1 MLNVVPSLIR
11 VSELALGPRVISH
24 HPLGADMARGVAKLS
39 FLLITITFISIA
51 SQAQNGQRDN
61 SAFHLSGSISGS
73 LRTAQGTPVANAR
86 IELLDGNNG
95 QVKDSTYTN
104 PNGTFTLM
112 TIPDGMYEVVASS
125 GLNEIRERLQVRG
138 DLSMLNL
145 VVRGPEAGAT
155 RSGNRATVS
164 VAQMRVPEKARRL
177 LEKAQSALDKRKLAL
192 ADQYVNDALQV
203 YPDFA
208 EALTMRGLMNLD
220 AKRLDEA
227 AANLEKSIQADN
239 SYAMGF
245 IVLGAVYNMQSRFDD
260 AIRVLDRGLTLMPQS
275 WQGMFELGKA
285 ELGKGN
291 YEAAIRRLNKASDLA
306 TEKYPPLHL
315 AKAHAL
321 LGMKNFSE
329 ATSELEAYLE
339 QDPTGAN
346 AAEVRESLSQVRAFV
361 ASSK

>member
-11 VSELALGPRVISH
+11 VSEPALGPRVISH

-112 TIPDGMYEVVASS
+112 KIPDGMYEVVASS

-145 VVRGPEAGAT
+145 VVRGPETGTT
-155 RSGNRATVS
+155 RAGNRATVS
-164 VAQMRVPEKARRL
+164 VAQMKVPEKARRL
-177 LEKAQSALDKRKLAL
+177 LEKAQSALYKRKLAL
-192 ADQYVNDALQV
+192 AD
-203 YPDFA
+203 
-208 EALTMRGLMNLD
+208 
-220 AKRLDEA
+220 
-227 AANLEKSIQADN
+227 
-239 SYAMGF
+239 
-245 IVLGAVYNMQSRFDD
+245 
-260 AIRVLDRGLTLMPQS
+260 
-275 WQGMFELGKA
+275 
-285 ELGKGN
+285 
-291 YEAAIRRLNKASDLA
+291 
-306 TEKYPPLHL
+306 
-315 AKAHAL
+315 
-321 LGMKNFSE
+321 
-329 ATSELEAYLE
+329 
-339 QDPTGAN
+339 
-346 AAEVRESLSQVRAFV
+346 
-361 ASSK
+361 